1 MVALSSQKLRTE
13 RVVWS
18 FFFQAED
25 GIRDDLVTGVQTC
38 ALPISEGHPART
50 PEPSPGRR
58 PEGGAQLGVDRMRRP
73 GRPWAAVQSCR
84 PGVERISRI
93 EGAASVMV
101 IDAASL
107 TTAAASHT
115 TASATHTKAD
125 GAGGTTPAPGTG

>member
-1 MVALSSQKLRTE
+1 
-13 RVVWS
+13 
-18 FFFQAED
+18 
-25 GIRDDLVTGVQTC
+25 
-38 ALPISEGHPART
+38 
-50 PEPSPGRR
+50 
-58 PEGGAQLGVDRMRRP
+58 MRRP

-115 TASATHTKAD
+115 TAAATHTT
-125 GAGGTTPAPGTG
+125 AGGASSTTTAEGTRAVGARTAAARAITAPATDMRARPTATATPSAAPRARVPTEAGHALTRTGLARP